1 MENRK
6 KISIIGN
13 LGIVGSAIHANLKD
27 VNTVCYDKYFEVL
40 TEKNYKLMEDAD
52 AVFICVPVDTK
63 SNGELDL
70 HNIHDVLNVLH
81 NKNYRGLVIIKSTI
95 DYKNLHLLQ
104 QGSYKMKIVYNPEF
118 LQDITAIED
127 FKNQEYIVFGGRS
140 TDCIESRDLFK
151 EIFEFNCEAC
161 TDEWKEVKYELCSFE
176 QASMFKY
183 LRNFK
188 QSLNVIFWEAVH
200 DMTWDNSRMINEMMK
215 QLPVSDNATVGLDGF
230 RGYGGKCLPK
240 DNSRLSTFTNNRLVK
255 NIIDYNISLAKH
267 NS

>member
-27 VNTVCYDKYFEVL
+27 VDTVCYDKQFEIL
-40 TEKNYKLMEDAD
+40 NKKNYILMKDTS
-52 AVFICVPVDTK
+52 AVFVCVPVDTK

-70 HNIHDVLNVLH
+70 DNIYDVLNVLY
-81 NKNYRGLVIIKSTI
+81 NKNYKGLVIIKSTI
-95 DYKNLHLLQ
+95 DYENLHLLQ
-104 QGSYKMKIVYNPEF
+104 QSYYKMKIVYNPEF

-127 FKNQEYIVFGGRS
+127 FKNQEYIIFGGRS

-200 DMTWDNSRMINEMMK
+200 DMTCNNSRIINEMMK
-215 QLPVSDNATVGLDGF
+215 QLPVNDNAIVGLDGF

-240 DNSRLSTFTNNRLVK
+240 DNARLLKITDNKLVE
-255 NIIDYNISLAKH
+255 NVINYNISLAKR